1 MHKDVF
7 VHFFEVGNHKGKAG
21 GDFYSAH
28 KFIAVSLHN
37 FQYPTLHSP
46 SLPFDRK
53 YHYSDLVA
61 IQGLL
66 EVRFLHQNI
75 SSFHCIRVVGNDKG
89 KTWVDEINST
99 ADVFWVLC
107 RGKIVAGA
115 SGNLPISNELKKY
128 GLYPILV

>member
-1 MHKDVF
+1 MHKNIL
-7 VHFFEVGNHKGKAG
+7 VHFFEIGNDKGKSG

-28 KFIAVSLHN
+28 KFIPVSLHN
-37 FQYPTLHSP
+37 FQDPALCSP

-53 YHYSDLVA
+53 YHHSDLVA

-75 SSFHCIRVVGNDKG
+75 SSLHRIRVVGNDKG
-89 KTWVDEINST
+89 KTRVDEINST

-107 RGKIVAGA
+107 GGKIVAGA
-115 SGNLPISNELKKY
+115 SGNLPISNELE
-128 GLYPILV
+128 